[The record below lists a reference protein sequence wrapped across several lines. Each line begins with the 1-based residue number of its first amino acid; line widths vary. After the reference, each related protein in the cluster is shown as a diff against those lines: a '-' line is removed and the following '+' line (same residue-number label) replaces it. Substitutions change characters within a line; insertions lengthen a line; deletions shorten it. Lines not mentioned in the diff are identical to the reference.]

1 VVVAEVTDKLSAG
14 KTRVGEPPVVVE
26 ESFADTVPEVGLAL
40 TDVLEV
46 AIFVVG
52 MAIGSAVVLG
62 VLSKCQQSPKN
73 NE

>member
-1 VVVAEVTDKLSAG
+1 VVVAEVTDELSAG
-14 KTRVGEPPVVVE
+14 KTRVGEPLVVVE

-52 MAIGSAVVLG
+52 MAGSAVVLG